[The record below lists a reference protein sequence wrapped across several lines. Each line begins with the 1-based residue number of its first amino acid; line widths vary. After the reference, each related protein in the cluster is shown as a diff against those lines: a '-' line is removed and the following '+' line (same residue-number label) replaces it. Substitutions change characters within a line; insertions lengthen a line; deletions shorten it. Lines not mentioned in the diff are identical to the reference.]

1 MKFITEPFNDSRS
14 TNMFIISVL
23 NLIIQALTL
32 IATIIQITP
41 ML

>member
-14 TNMFIISVL
+14 VNMFIISVL